1 MMRKSYKWI
10 LYAISL
16 FVLAISLGF
25 FLKWPNT
32 AITEEKLK
40 LQILQGDIAITEELG
55 GQLNSLKKSKFSLH
69 QQFNLRLQELPNDGQ
84 KYGIQTLNNAKQKSH
99 YVMQEVIVKF
109 TNEPSVAQLQTICKH
124 INASYPKKLDHTYL
138 FQSKTYTTEQLLDF
152 FDSYGTNY
160 AEPHYIYVTNTRAE
174 QSLEPNDE
182 YYERYQWNLPIIGTS
197 SGWKLS
203 RGHKQVIIAVV
214 DTGVAMTH
222 PDLQNRL
229 IEGYNTLNPES
240 PPEDD
245 VGHGTHVMGIISAL
259 TDNRLGIAGMTW
271 FNQVMPV
278 KVLDGS
284 GLGSTYSVAEGIIW
298 ATDHGA
304 QVINMSLGNY
314 ADAQFLHDAIRYAFN
329 KNVILIAATGNDNTN
344 QPGYPAAYP
353 EVFAVSATNQDNK
366 RAIFANY
373 GDYVDV
379 VAPGEHIA
387 STYIGDQY
395 ASLSGTSMA
404 SPHVA
409 ALAALIRSAHPNLT
423 NTEIYDIMRQSAV
436 DLGPKGKD
444 RYYGYGQ
451 IHIHRALQVA
461 ANPTILSETID
472 PNNDS
477 LVTSQTNESNQFIIR
492 FEKWLRSLLGI

>member
-1 MMRKSYKWI
+1 MRPNYKRI

-16 FVLAISLGF
+16 SVLALSLGI
-25 FLKWPNT
+25 LPKLPN
-32 AITEEKLK
+32 ASIPEEKLK
-40 LQILQGDIAITEELG
+40 FRILQDDLAITEELG
-55 GQLNSLKKSKFSLH
+55 GHLNSLNESKFSLH
-69 QQFNLRLQELPNDGQ
+69 QQFNLRLQELPNNGQ
-84 KYGIQTLNNAKQKSH
+84 KYGIQTLNNASEKSH
-99 YVMQEVIVKF
+99 YVTQEVVVKF
-109 TNEPSVAQLQTICKH
+109 IHEPSKAHLQTICKQ
-124 INASYPKKLDHTYL
+124 INATYPKKLDHTYL
-138 FQSKTYTTEQLLDF
+138 FQSATYSTEQMIEF
-152 FDSYGTNY
+152 FNSYGVIY
-160 AEPHYIYVTNTRAE
+160 AEPHYIYVTNRREE
-174 QSLEPNDE
+174 QRIEPNDE
-182 YYERYQWNLPIIGTS
+182 YYEQYQWNLPMIGTS

-203 RGHKQVIIAVV
+203 RGHKKVIIAVV

-222 PDLQNRL
+222 PDLQGRL
-229 IEGYNTLNPES
+229 IEGYNSLDPES
-240 PPEDD
+240 LPEDD

-271 FNQVMPV
+271 FNQVMPI

-284 GLGSTYSVAEGIIW
+284 GMGSTYSVAEGIIW

-329 KNVILIAATGNDNTN
+329 NDVILIAATGNDNTN

-353 EVFAVSATNQDNK
+353 EVFAVSATNQDGK

-373 GDYVDV
+373 GEYVDV

-387 STYIGDQY
+387 STYLDGQY

-423 NTEIYDIMRQSAV
+423 NIEIYDIMRQSAV
-436 DLGPKGKD
+436 DLGAKGKD

-461 ANPTILSETID
+461 ANPTILLEAND
-472 PNNDS
+472 QNHDS
-477 LVTSQTNESNQFIIR
+477 LVTSPNKESNQFIRRI
-492 FEKWLRSLLGI
+492 EKWLRSLLGI